1 MIKRLIFY
9 FPRYFSPLWFFVIL
23 MTRNKNCYTQNEF
36 FKNAKL
42 IDYIFHHFLY
52 VINILFK
59 KKKKK
64 RTFNF
69 ILQVVKVKY
78 NNSRYNYPTM
88 LIIHDTYPFSRRNQR
103 LFHPMKRVFHHEKHE
118 LDHLKSELVKFES
131 LSVSK
136 ENWAVEEGKIE
147 WNRRRPK
154 DWFLFLKE
162 KNPPKDS
169 PFR

>member
-1 MIKRLIFY
+1 MIFFCDSSLNNSMIKRLIFY

-42 IDYIFHHFLY
+42 IDYIFHHFLSGKILLSGY

-59 KKKKK
+59 TKKK

-103 LFHPMKRVFHHEKHE
+103 LFHPMKRVFHWKARVRSFEKWA
-118 LDHLKSELVKFES
+118 SEIRKPVGFERKLGS
-131 LSVSK
+131 
-136 ENWAVEEGKIE
+136 WRG
-147 WNRRRPK
+147 
-154 DWFLFLKE
+154 
-162 KNPPKDS
+162 
-169 PFR
+169 